1 MKKENNTKA
10 NLIKSMAVPA
20 SAMMVLSGA
29 SAVILANDDVNLA
42 PVIEEPA
49 PVESVIPDGPIGEP
63 VESSAEITV
72 PEETETYNSQESEA
86 SAAAEEDVPTEGEQ
100 PADQQKE
107 ETPDEAGQT
116 PDVTPEPAPVTV
128 PDAAAPAPETTVQK
142 TETTAAAAPAAN
154 AKAETPAVDKVQ
166 EEAAY
171 R

>member
-116 PDVTPEPAPVTV
+116 PDVT
-128 PDAAAPAPETTVQK
+128 
-142 TETTAAAAPAAN
+142 
-154 AKAETPAVDKVQ
+154 
-166 EEAAY
+166 
-171 R
+171 